1 MNTNKKLY
9 IIIFAV
15 IFCLSASTAFSQLKV
30 TGDNG
35 KVIIGSLP
43 YAASQVWYDEDFD
56 KILTASI
63 FGKEGAYGAG
73 AKLSFGDFGR
83 RNFYSWNVFIGEWG
97 NTDTDKLWLHGKN
110 GFYLTYGRAE
120 ENQTIL
126 SFDVNGD
133 RRLHFNT
140 ELFAQGIKIPANKSS
155 QQNSSIIKNSIEK
168 INSIDGITY
177 QYKFFN
183 NIADSTTTQGGSA
196 KEIADQEF
204 FNDLNEEMN
213 NYAPEKNGFDA
224 DQLNEFFP
232 ELVETDK
239 DGNSYID
246 YTGLIPVL
254 VEAIKEQSKIIT
266 AQSLKLKEMG
276 LLAEDITTMSESST
290 DSNFT
295 TKSTTTDTNS
305 INGILANAF
314 LYQNTPNP
322 FNTTTEIKYFLPEE
336 STNAYIYVFNLQGN
350 LLLTYN
356 LSDNGFGSVIINGSS
371 LNAGM
376 YIYSLVINGQEAE
389 TKRMILT
396 K

>member
-196 KEIADQEF
+196 KE
-204 FNDLNEEMN
+204 
-213 NYAPEKNGFDA
+213 
-224 DQLNEFFP
+224 
-232 ELVETDK
+232 
-239 DGNSYID
+239 
-246 YTGLIPVL
+246 
-254 VEAIKEQSKIIT
+254 
-266 AQSLKLKEMG
+266 
-276 LLAEDITTMSESST
+276 
-290 DSNFT
+290 
-295 TKSTTTDTNS
+295 
-305 INGILANAF
+305 
-314 LYQNTPNP
+314 
-322 FNTTTEIKYFLPEE
+322 
-336 STNAYIYVFNLQGN
+336 
-350 LLLTYN
+350 
-356 LSDNGFGSVIINGSS
+356 
-371 LNAGM
+371 
-376 YIYSLVINGQEAE
+376 
-389 TKRMILT
+389 
-396 K
+396 